1 VFWFSRGVL
10 KLLQEEEE
18 EEERR
23 RIGKVVEDHACVG
36 LVEERKD

>member
-1 VFWFSRGVL
+1 M
-10 KLLQEEEE
+10 QQD

-23 RIGKVVEDHACVG
+23 RIGKVVEEHACVG

>member
-18 EEERR
+18 ERR
-23 RIGKVVEDHACVG
+23 RIGKVVEEHASVG

>member
-1 VFWFSRGVL
+1 M
-10 KLLQEEEE
+10 LQEE

-23 RIGKVVEDHACVG
+23 RIGEVVEEHACVG